1 LLLSARA
8 EEEEDLLMTETGV
21 DGDDIVA
28 KKKKNDRADV
38 AVARFIAPSPSSGKG
53 RGVERLVAA
62 NEAGE
67 AVQFARCQVDA
78 DSTLS
83 PLGFVVEGPSDG
95 DDRTANVHA
104 VSRIAESGVVPSAR
118 AVNRVDQSALG

>member
-1 LLLSARA
+1 
-8 EEEEDLLMTETGV
+8 MTETGV

-38 AVARFIAPSPSSGKG
+38 VVARFIAPPSASPSSGKG
-53 RGVERLVAA
+53 RGVERFVAA
-62 NEAGE
+62 DEAGE

-83 PLGFVVEGPSDG
+83 PLGFIVEGPSDG
-95 DDRTANVHA
+95 DDRTVNVHA